1 MSQFE
6 KFIEDC
12 KAAQEKR
19 VKLNKV
25 EWVDKPNCIIDYYT
39 DAAIPTACIY
49 IEAPGFNPDQFDIV
63 LDKGMLTVSADKSAT
78 ADEENSVLY
87 EFNKKLYREFK
98 VGELAVMRMVE
109 YINGVLTIQLEN
121 HEAKSTAKKYV
132 PNQPVSQPIEA
143 PRDRN
148 RAGAPGTTS
157 GGMATV

>member
-25 EWVDKPNCIIDYYT
+25 DWVDKPNVIVDYYT
-39 DAAIPTACIY
+39 DIQIPTACIY
-49 IEAPGFNPDQFDIV
+49 VEAPGFNPDQFDIV
-63 LDKGMLTVSADKSAT
+63 LDKGILTVSADKT
-78 ADEENSVLY
+78 GTVEESGSILY

-98 VGELAVMRMVE
+98 VGDMAVMRMVE
-109 YINGVLTIQLEN
+109 YINGVLTIQIEN
-121 HEAKSTAKKYV
+121 HEVRSTAKKYI
-132 PNQPVSQPIEA
+132 PNQPVSTPIDV
-143 PRDRN
+143 PSDR
-148 RAGAPGTTS
+148 RASVPGTTS